1 MILVIGANSFLAV
14 HTVDKFLEYGEKVVV
29 TGRNDKFRDYYEKKG
44 VQYFNL
50 DLTNPNDFNNLPT
63 ENIKGVI
70 LLAALLPANATA
82 DLVNEENAADYFLIN
97 TLGTINTLEYC
108 RRNNIQRLISTVS
121 YTDVAASLGKGK
133 IITEDEPRNYY
144 YSGDH
149 AVYAFSKNAASDV
162 MQYYNEQH
170 GMKNIWFRLPTVYG
184 IGPHGSLR
192 INGELKKS
200 GIQIFMEKASKG
212 EDITIFGDKNLS
224 RDVAYVKDVAN
235 AFYQAMNS
243 EAAIGLYNMTSGN
256 PVTLEDQ
263 AKVIIKIFSKN
274 DGNKSSLN
282 FNPEIKNG
290 GPSYQFSIE
299 KAKRD
304 FGYNPQFVSFES
316 MMIDLKKD
324 MDEGKY
330 QNLFNYV
337 KL

>member
-1 MILVIGANSFLAV
+1 MILIIGANSFLAV
-14 HTVDKFLEYGEKVVV
+14 HTVDKLLGYGEEVIV
-29 TGRNDKFRDYYEKKG
+29 TGRNNKFRDYYEKKG
-44 VQYFNL
+44 IQYFNL
-50 DLTNPNDFNNLPT
+50 DLTNPNDFNNLPKD
-63 ENIKGVI
+63 NIEGVI

-82 DLVNEENAADYFLIN
+82 DLKNEENAADYFLIN

-108 RRNNIQRLISTVS
+108 RKNNIKRLISTVS

-133 IITEDEPRNYY
+133 IITEEEPRNYY
-144 YSGDH
+144 YTGDH

-170 GMKNIWFRLPTVYG
+170 GMKNVWFRLPTVYG

-212 EDITIFGDKNLS
+212 EDITIFGDRNLT
-224 RDVAYVKDVAN
+224 RDVAYVKDVAT

-243 EAAIGLYNMTSGN
+243 EAAIGLYNITSGN
-256 PVTLEDQ
+256 PVTLEEQ
-263 AKVIIKIFSKN
+263 AKIIIKTFSKN
-274 DGNKSSLN
+274 DKEKSELH
-282 FNPEIKNG
+282 FNAEKKNS
-290 GPSYQFSIE
+290 GPSYEFSIE
-299 KAKRD
+299 KAKKD
-304 FGYNPQFVSFES
+304 FGYNPKFFSFEL
-316 MMIDLKKD
+316 MIEDLKKD
-324 MDEGKY
+324 MDNGKY